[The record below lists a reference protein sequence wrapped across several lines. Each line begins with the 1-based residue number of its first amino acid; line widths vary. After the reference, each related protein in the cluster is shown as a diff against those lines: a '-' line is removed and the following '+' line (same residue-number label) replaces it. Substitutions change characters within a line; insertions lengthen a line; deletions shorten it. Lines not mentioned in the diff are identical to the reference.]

1 MSRISLALLSVVTL
15 AACGDSG
22 QLLSPAPATPR
33 ASAAATQTVIFDTP
47 YRSKVFVPCANGGA
61 GEKVE
66 SVGTIHRVL
75 HITANDN
82 SFHITL
88 HANPQDVKGTGLTT
102 GDTYQ
107 TRGTFN
113 AHENDLI
120 PGVTESIRD
129 AFKLV
134 GPGPDNNFSIV
145 ETIHLTINANG
156 EVVVDSEEDSVECS

>member
-1 MSRISLALLSVVTL
+1 MSRTCLALLSVATL

-22 QLLSPAPATPR
+22 RLLSPAPATPR
-33 ASAAATQTVIFDTP
+33 ASAAVTTTRNFDTP

-66 SVGTIHRVL
+66 SVGTIHRL
-75 HITANDN
+75 IHITANDN

-88 HANPQDVKGTGLTT
+88 HANPQDVTGTGLTT

-113 AHENDLI
+113 AHENDVL

-134 GPGPDNNFSIV
+134 GPGPDNNFTIV
-145 ETIHLTINANG
+145 ETYHLTINNNG
-156 EVVVDSEEDSVECS
+156 EPVVDTEEFSIECS